1 MESARNLFLLH
12 LNKNQKSNGFLKVT
26 GILMIISGGISI
38 IFSIIALLG
47 VGVLA
52 TALGGDA
59 SLGLLM
65 LASVLALVS
74 SVISLVAGILG
85 VKNAAKPEKA
95 QICIVFGFITAILA
109 VLGNVLNIAGG
120 NSFDVLGLVTG
131 LVVPVLYLIGAFQNK
146 GKAN

>member
-1 MESARNLFLLH
+1 MEKTS
-12 LNKNQKSNGFLKVT
+12 NKFLKVT
-26 GILMIISGGISI
+26 GILMIISGGLSI
-38 IFSIIALLG
+38 ILGIIAVLG

-52 TALGGDA
+52 AALGSEA
-59 SLGLLM
+59 NMGLLM
-65 LASVLALVS
+65 LSSILVLVS
-74 SVISLVAGILG
+74 GVASLIAGILG

-120 NSFDVLGLVTG
+120 NSFDVFGLVIG

-146 GKAN
+146 AKAG